1 MANLGD
7 CDQWAPQLGRIS
19 HLLRHLAQQRYCGF
33 LHHRSING
41 LVVSMSLRESENRDL
56 KKLAEW
62 HLEQAKKCRNVEQ
75 VGERDFHV
83 WAATLVS
90 VTKAYR

>member
-1 MANLGD
+1 
-7 CDQWAPQLGRIS
+7 
-19 HLLRHLAQQRYCGF
+19 
-33 LHHRSING
+33 
-41 LVVSMSLRESENRDL
+41 MSLRESENRDL
-56 KKLAEW
+56 QKLADW
-62 HLEQAKKCRNVEQ
+62 HLEQARECRSIEQ